1 MICSASTNIL
11 VVNQLYKYYSDMA
24 SVSSFHPKVLTS
36 QRPCQSG
43 QVTWAV
49 FLKSTSFPPH
59 NLFSCSQTTFA
70 TMESISLHHTLLTMT
85 LYLTTHR
92 HRSNRSK
99 PELVEAMDQND
110 PFFLEAVRLN
120 LSRDEMCLIHKTG
133 SEQCSCLCYH
143 THTVEVL
150 RKTFKGDVWEESGNI

>member
-1 MICSASTNIL
+1 MGCIPE
-11 VVNQLYKYYSDMA
+11 KYI
-24 SVSSFHPKVLTS
+24 
-36 QRPCQSG
+36 
-43 QVTWAV
+43 
-49 FLKSTSFPPH
+49 FPPH

-99 PELVEAMDQND
+99 PELVGAMDQND
-110 PFFLEAVRLN
+110 PFFLEAVPLN

-143 THTVEVL
+143 THTLWKYFGKPLKVMCGRNL
-150 RKTFKGDVWEESGNI
+150 GTFEASWKKVRMLNQPSLKATH